1 MCCESCRALF
11 VNLVVVL
18 GPHRPRR
25 LQYSNVGDN
34 RGVAC
39 ARAVAVLEGA
49 QRPKKSASVALD
61 VRFQVTDC
69 TPSVLRQKCVAERL
83 SDCKIR
89 SRTLGLGVGPWPS
102 GGELSFFLFHFRL
115 PRGPHTPRFFELLF
129 FHQEFL
135 YGFSF

>member
-1 MCCESCRALF
+1 M
-11 VNLVVVL
+11 NLVVVL

-61 VRFQVTDC
+61 VCEVLQVLLTALQVC
-69 TPSVLRQKCVAERL
+69 SAKSV
-83 SDCKIR
+83 
-89 SRTLGLGVGPWPS
+89 WPS
-102 GGELSFFLFHFRL
+102 G
-115 PRGPHTPRFFELLF
+115 
-129 FHQEFL
+129 
-135 YGFSF
+135 